1 MAINFF
7 ILLTRKHKE
16 MRTHSSRKLASYIS
30 IALTALVLLFFII
43 ITLLGSGIFLIIL
56 LTILFFLFSF
66 FSMLFVINK
75 YILDK
80 IRPVYKTIKD
90 LPLSGKK
97 MEERSSDSTNLLA
110 NVKFEVEEWAK
121 TQMKEIERLKDL
133 ERYRKEFVGNVS
145 HELKTPIFNIQGYI
159 LTLLEGGIDD
169 VKINMLYLKRTEKSI
184 DRMISIVEDL
194 ESITKLESGEMKL
207 NLVTFDIVKTVKD
220 VLELEQWQANDRGI
234 SLEIINKPDKPV
246 YVRADRNRILE
257 VLTNLIVNGI
267 KYGKKDGYVH
277 VSFHDLD
284 ENIMVEI
291 SDNGIGIE
299 KKNLPRIFERFY
311 RVDKSR
317 SREQGGTG
325 LGLSIVKHIIE
336 AHNQSINVRSII
348 DQGTTFNFTL
358 EKAK

>member
-1 MAINFF
+1 MKTYSSRQLTAYITV
-7 ILLTRKHKE
+7 LLT
-16 MRTHSSRKLASYIS
+16 T
-30 IALTALVLLFFII
+30 IAFVLLILTWWLSPGII
-43 ITLLGSGIFLIIL
+43 AVVSFAAV
-56 LTILFFLFSF
+56 FFLFSYF
-66 FSMLFVINK
+66 YVMFVINK
-75 YILDK
+75 YISDK

-90 LPLSGKK
+90 LPLSGKMLAEK
-97 MEERSSDSTNLLA
+97 SSDSTNLLS

-169 VKINMLYLKRTEKSI
+169 PKINMLYLKRTEKSI

-194 ESITKLESGEMKL
+194 ESITKLESGELKL
-207 NLVTFDIVKTVKD
+207 NMVRFDVVKSVKEVFD
-220 VLELEQWQANDRGI
+220 MEQWQADERKI
-234 SLEIINKPDKPV
+234 ALEILNMPQKPV
-246 YVRADRNRILE
+246 YVMADRNRILE

-267 KYGKKDGYVH
+267 KYGRKNGFVQ
-277 VSFHDLD
+277 VSFHDLE
-284 ENIMVEI
+284 ENIMVEVT
-291 SDNGIGIE
+291 DNGIGIE
-299 KKNLPRIFERFY
+299 KKYLPRVFERFY

-336 AHNQSINVRSII
+336 AHNQSINVRSIV

>member
-1 MAINFF
+1 MKTYSSRQLTAYIAV
-7 ILLTRKHKE
+7 LLTL
-16 MRTHSSRKLASYIS
+16 LA
-30 IALTALVLLFFII
+30 
-43 ITLLGSGIFLIIL
+43 TLLILFTWWLSPGIYLIFLFS
-56 LTILFFLFSF
+56 ILFFLASYFYII
-66 FSMLFVINK
+66 FVINK
-75 YILDK
+75 YISDK
-80 IRPVYKTIKD
+80 IKPVYKTIKD

-97 MEERSSDSTNLLA
+97 LAEKSSDSTNLLS

-121 TQMKEIERLKDL
+121 TQMKEIERLKEL

-159 LTLLEGGIDD
+159 LTLLEGGLDD
-169 VKINMLYLKRTEKSI
+169 PKINKLYLKRTEKSI

-194 ESITKLESGEMKL
+194 ESITKLESGELKL
-207 NLVTFDIVKTVKD
+207 NMVKFDIVQSVRD
-220 VLELEQWQANDRGI
+220 VFEMEQWQANERKI
-234 SLEIINKPDKPV
+234 SLEILNPPSRPE
-246 YVRADRNRILE
+246 YVKADRNRILE

-267 KYGKKDGYVH
+267 KYGKKKGYVQ

-284 ENIMVEI
+284 DTIMVEVT
-291 SDNGIGIE
+291 DNGIGIE

-336 AHNQSINVRSII
+336 AHNQSINVRSVL